1 MRFRLLAMLAA
12 TAIPLAACHGHSRNS
27 GDDGTPGIKASGS
40 GTTRTFQV
48 ADFTGVELRGSDDV
62 DVRTGAAFAVRAE
75 GPSEELDKLKIVREG
90 NTLRIGRINHD
101 GLSWDD
107 FGHHDGKHVKIY
119 VTLPHL
125 AEASI
130 AGSGDMAIDKV
141 EGAKFAGS
149 SAGSGNMMVAALAV
163 DDADLSIAGSGDM
176 TIKGSAKQLGI
187 DIAGSGSVDGTGLKA
202 QGAKVSI
209 AGSGDARADV
219 TGPAT
224 VSVMGSGD
232 VDLGSGAKCST
243 SKMGSGDVHC
253 GG

>member
-1 MRFRLLAMLAA
+1 MRIRHIALLAAA
-12 TAIPLAACHGHSRNS
+12 SLSVAACSGRSHTEDSPPGNHG
-27 GDDGTPGIKASGS
+27 SGS
-40 GTTRTFQV
+40 GTSRTFQA

-62 DVRTGAAFAVRAE
+62 DVRTGAAFSVRAE
-75 GPSEELDKLKIVREG
+75 GPSEELDKLKIVRVG
-90 NTLRIGRINHD
+90 DTLRIGRIDHD

-107 FGHHDGKHVKIY
+107 FGHHDGQHVKIY
-119 VTLPHL
+119 VTLPRL

-130 AGSGDMAIDKV
+130 AGSGDMTVDKV
-141 EGAKFAGS
+141 EGTKFTGS
-149 SAGSGNMMVAALAV
+149 TAGSGNLLVGASAG
-163 DDADLSIAGSGDM
+163 DSADLSIAGSGDM

-187 DIAGSGSVDGTGLKA
+187 DIAGSGSVDGSGLKA

>member
-1 MRFRLLAMLAA
+1 MRLSYIALLAIASL
-12 TAIPLAACHGHSRNS
+12 PVAACS
-27 GDDGTPGIKASGS
+27 GRSHAGDSTPGIPGTGA
-40 GTTRTFQV
+40 GTTRTFQA

-62 DVRTGAAFAVRAE
+62 DVRTGAAFSVRAE
-75 GPSEELDKLKIVREG
+75 GPSEELDKLKIVRVG
-90 NTLRIGRINHD
+90 DTLRIGRINHD

-107 FGHHDGKHVKIY
+107 FGHHDGQHVKIY
-119 VTLPHL
+119 VTLPRL

-130 AGSGDMAIDKV
+130 AGSGDMTVDKV

-149 SAGSGNMMVAALAV
+149 TAGSGNLLVGALAV
-163 DDADLSIAGSGDM
+163 DTADLSIAGSGDM

-187 DIAGSGSVDGTGLKA
+187 DIAGSGSVDGAGLKA

-232 VDLGSGAKCST
+232 VDLGPGAKCTT
-243 SKMGSGDVHC
+243 SKMGSGDVRC
-253 GG
+253 GS

>member
-1 MRFRLLAMLAA
+1 MRYRLIALLAA
-12 TAIPLAACHGHSRNS
+12 TAIPLAACHGSSHG
-27 GDDGTPGIKASGS
+27 GDTTPGIKGSGS
-40 GTTRTFQV
+40 GATRTFQA
-48 ADFTGVELRGSDDV
+48 ADFTAVELRGSDDV
-62 DVRTGAAFAVRAE
+62 DVRTGAAFSVRAE

-187 DIAGSGSVDGTGLKA
+187 DIAGSGSVDGSGLKA

>member
-1 MRFRLLAMLAA
+1 MRVRILGLLAAVAA
-12 TAIPLAACHGHSRNS
+12 MPLAACHG
-27 GDDGTPGIKASGS
+27 DGRAADSTPGIKGSGS
-40 GTTRTFQV
+40 GTARAFQV
-48 ADFTGVELRGSDDV
+48 ADFTAVELRGSDDV
-62 DVRTGAAFAVRAE
+62 DVRTGAAFSVRAE

-90 NTLRIGRINHD
+90 STLRIGRINHD

-107 FGHHDGKHVKIY
+107 LGHHDRQHVKIY
-119 VTLPHL
+119 VILPHL

-141 EGAKFAGS
+141 EGPKFSGS

-232 VDLGSGAKCST
+232 VDLGAGAKCST